1 MVYKFFD
8 RRSATDTGTGIN
20 FEHQNLVEDLHKPI
34 IEKTEK
40 KTKYTCLLKTKFR
53 VQIEKHALVVL

>member
-40 KTKYTCLLKTKFR
+40 KNKVYLSFKNK
-53 VQIEKHALVVL
+53 I

>member
-1 MVYKFFD
+1 MVYNFFD

-53 VQIEKHALVVL
+53 VQI

>member
-1 MVYKFFD
+1 MLYKFFD

-20 FEHQNLVEDLHKPI
+20 FEQQHLVEDLHKPI

-40 KTKYTCLLKTKFR
+40 KTNYTCLLKTKFR
-53 VQIEKHALVVL
+53 VQI